1 MALLDGI
8 LGGAQSVMAFGQQQT
23 ENKLAKAKFDEQK
36 RQYDQS
42 FNETKRQYDQ
52 SFDET
57 KRQHDQSFNE
67 TKRQYDQSFNEGVRQ
82 FNAGEVYK
90 QYDLKKLKDQDAK
103 DATRAANNDLFK
115 TYANADYLSPDM
127 QSLNYNR
134 INDDIAAGRNS
145 DRFATAEQL
154 VLGMATQFG
163 DLPEGSEATSVEAL
177 PGGGYA
183 ITVTN
188 ADGSKGAVTTD
199 GSSEPTSEV
208 VRFAPG
214 QLGKLAN
221 LQYRTKIAINTDEF
235 NPVSMAASK
244 NLIAADQK
252 GQQERAAFV
261 EQQTQIN
268 NLLTQVKATG
278 NV

>member
-1 MALLDGI
+1 MRWQSWLLPLKREFYGPLDGI
-8 LGGAQSVMAFGQQQT
+8 LGGAQSVMAFGQQQF
-23 ENKLAKAKFDEQK
+23 ENKLAKAKFDEQ
-36 RQYDQS
+36 
-42 FNETKRQYDQ
+42 
-52 SFDET
+52 
-57 KRQHDQSFNE
+57 
-67 TKRQYDQSFNEGVRQ
+67 KRQYDQSFNEGVRQ

-177 PGGGYA
+177 PGGG
-183 ITVTN
+183 T
-188 ADGSKGAVTTD
+188 
-199 GSSEPTSEV
+199 P
-208 VRFAPG
+208 
-214 QLGKLAN
+214 
-221 LQYRTKIAINTDEF
+221 
-235 NPVSMAASK
+235 
-244 NLIAADQK
+244 
-252 GQQERAAFV
+252 
-261 EQQTQIN
+261 
-268 NLLTQVKATG
+268 
-278 NV
+278 